1 MSACRGRPLS
11 DIDINFHRYEMVYR
25 GGYIGQGLMEQLR
38 RERPDEYKR
47 QLSLGYPTGP
57 EDLTI
62 EIGKC
67 SPF

>member
-1 MSACRGRPLS
+1 MQRPPG
-11 DIDINFHRYEMVYR
+11 
-25 GGYIGQGLMEQLR
+25 GGYIDQGLMEQLR
-38 RERPDEYKR
+38 RERPDEDRR

-67 SPF
+67 NPF